1 MKLKI
6 GLDFGTSNSGVAIYD
21 GNQARLLPLD
31 PQSVL
36 PEVVK
41 TILYITRDY
50 RTYIGQQAV
59 ELYYQHNIGRLRHYV
74 QKWAGEIDYRGAD
87 MHYVRDIFV
96 LVDELQPGRLLQYLK
111 TALRKVGGV
120 SGYTGTH
127 IFERHYTTA
136 DLVHAYLSELKKR
149 AEAYLGEPVTGVT
162 LGRPVK
168 FSDTPE
174 YDRQAEQ
181 ILRQAAEMA
190 GFKHIDFELEPVA
203 AALYYEQTLT
213 RPQNVLIF
221 DFGGGT
227 LDIAIMRLGDP
238 HHRQVYANGGIGI
251 AGSDFDRAI
260 IEQRM
265 LPHFGWGQVHYPIE
279 IVELIEAVPD
289 WMALPEL
296 STPQVKHSLEQA
308 ILSGSAPARL
318 NTLKAL
324 IFNDLAFSFY
334 NQVEAAKIVLSSQ
347 GATVINLAEHNLD
360 LWELYTRAQFEQDI
374 RDHAAQI
381 EQVVLDTVAASGLEP
396 AQIEA
401 VVKTGGSSGIPA
413 FSEMLSRLFG
423 PERLVASNR
432 FSSVTAG
439 LAIRAGQGNPF

>member
-1 MKLKI
+1 MPLKI
-6 GLDFGTSNSGVAIYD
+6 GLDFGTSNSGVAIHD
-21 GNQARLLPLD
+21 GDQVHLLPLD
-31 PQSVL
+31 AQSAL

-50 RTYIGQQAV
+50 RPYIGQQAV
-59 ELYYQHNIGRLRHYV
+59 ELYYQHNIGRLRHFV
-74 QKWAGEIDYRGAD
+74 PKWAGEIDYRGAD

-111 TALRKVGGV
+111 TALRKVGGP

-127 IFERHYTTA
+127 IFERYYTTA
-136 DLVHAYLSELKKR
+136 DLVSTYLRQLKQR
-149 AEAYLGEPVTGVT
+149 AETYLGEPVSGVT
-162 LGRPVK
+162 LGRPVE
-168 FSDTPE
+168 FSPVPE
-174 YDRQAEQ
+174 HDRQAEG

-190 GFKHIDFELEPVA
+190 GFEQIDFELEPIA

-213 RPQNVLIF
+213 HPQNVLIF

-227 LDIAIMRLGDP
+227 LDIAIMRLGDKQ
-238 HHRQVYANGGIGI
+238 RQVYANGGIGI

-260 IEQRM
+260 IETRL

-279 IVELIEAVPD
+279 VVELIEAVPD
-289 WMALPEL
+289 WMTLPEL

-308 ILSGSAPARL
+308 ILSGTAPARL

-324 IFNDLAFSFY
+324 IFNDLAFNFY
-334 NQVEAAKIVLSSQ
+334 NQVEAAKIALSAQ
-347 GATVINLAEHNLD
+347 GATVIQLAEHGLD
-360 LWELYTRAQFEQDI
+360 LWELYTRLQFEQDI
-374 RDHAAQI
+374 RTHAQQI
-381 EQVVLDTVAASGLEP
+381 EQVVLETVAASGLEP
-396 AQIEA
+396 AQIDA

-413 FSEMLSRLFG
+413 FSEMLGQLFD
-423 PERLVASNR
+423 PRRVIASNP

-439 LAIRAGQGNPF
+439 LAIRARQGSAF